1 MARSTNG
8 DGSSRP
14 TAAKRCARSCSKS
27 RPPRLSRA
35 HADSCR
41 LCSTHRASTMHREV
55 LTDRGAEL
63 FGFLGRFDDFYL
75 AGGTGLA
82 LQLGHR
88 VSVDFDLFIEDA
100 IKRSLLPKVQDVFG
114 PSRSISPLVNNPEE
128 LTVLVDGVKVTFL
141 SYPFPTFEAL
151 VRLDG
156 VFVLSI
162 REIAATKAYTI
173 GRRGSFKDY
182 VDLYFVLAGGHAS
195 LKEVIDLADRKFG
208 DAFNSRLF
216 LEQIV
221 SVDDLEDT
229 EIKFLTQPLDREEV
243 RTFFEEQVKAY
254 IAAA

>member
-1 MARSTNG
+1 
-8 DGSSRP
+8 
-14 TAAKRCARSCSKS
+14 
-27 RPPRLSRA
+27 
-35 HADSCR
+35 
-41 LCSTHRASTMHREV
+41 MHREV
-55 LTDRGAEL
+55 LTKRGAEL
-63 FGFLGRFDDFYL
+63 FGHLGRFDDFYL

-88 VSVDFDLFIEDA
+88 ISVDFDLFIDST
-100 IKRSLLPKVQDVFG
+100 IKRSLLPKVQTVFG

-128 LTVLVDGVKVTFL
+128 LTVLVDGVKMTFL
-141 SYPFPTFEAL
+141 SYPFPTFETL
-151 VRLDG
+151 VRLDE

-195 LKEVIDLADRKFG
+195 LKEVIDLAEQKFD

-229 EIKFLTQPLDREEV
+229 EIEFLAQPLDQEEV
-243 RTFFEEQVKAY
+243 RTFFEEQVKEY
-254 IAAA
+254 IAAT

>member
-1 MARSTNG
+1 
-8 DGSSRP
+8 
-14 TAAKRCARSCSKS
+14 
-27 RPPRLSRA
+27 
-35 HADSCR
+35 
-41 LCSTHRASTMHREV
+41 MHREV
-55 LTDRGAEL
+55 LTKRGAEL
-63 FGFLGRFDDFYL
+63 FGYLGRFDDFYL

-88 VSVDFDLFIEDA
+88 VSVDFDLFIDST
-100 IKRSLLPKVQDVFG
+100 IKWSLLPKVQTVFG

-141 SYPFPTFEAL
+141 SYPFPTFETL
-151 VRLDG
+151 VRLG
-156 VFVLSI
+156 EVFVLSI

-182 VDLYFVLAGGHAS
+182 VDLYFVLGGGHAS
-195 LKEVIDLADRKFG
+195 LKEVIDLAERKFD

-229 EIKFLTQPLDREEV
+229 DIDFLAQPVDQEDVRQYFEILV
-243 RTFFEEQVKAY
+243 SAY
-254 IAAA
+254 THVA